1 MTTQTVKLGTR
12 GSPLAL
18 AQTRMVAALL
28 LRHHP
33 DLDVQI
39 VTITTTGDRIQD
51 RALADAG
58 GKGLFTKEIEE
69 ALLDGRID
77 AAVHSMKDMPT
88 WLPKGLTIGC
98 VLPREDARDVL
109 FSRHAGVNGQPAT
122 LNDLPHGAV
131 VGTASL
137 RRQAIVQSIR
147 PDLKVVVFRGNVGT
161 RLAKLHAGEV
171 DATLLA
177 QAGLNRLNISE
188 PSAYAL
194 SIDEMLPAAAQG
206 IVGVEIRENDS
217 RLQTLLAPCNC
228 AITELSLVAER
239 AFLDVMDG
247 SCRTPIAAHM
257 QTPDPQGRARF
268 DVLVARPGGSEVVR
282 DSYIMEVR
290 HVGDAERLGRHAGD
304 VMRAKLPA
312 DFIAAAEVLVNKKI

>member
-1 MTTQTVKLGTR
+1 MATQIVKIGTR

-18 AQTRMVAALL
+18 AQTHMVAAAIT
-28 LRHHP
+28 RHNP
-33 DLDVQI
+33 DVAVEI

-69 ALLDGRID
+69 ALIDGRID

-88 WLPKGLTIGC
+88 WLPEGLVIGC

-109 FSRHAGVNGQPAT
+109 FSRHPAKDGSAGT
-122 LNDLPHGAV
+122 LDDLPQGAV

-161 RLAKLHAGEV
+161 RLAKLQAGEV

-177 QAGLNRLNISE
+177 KAGLNRLNITE
-188 PSAYAL
+188 PAAYVL
-194 SIDEMLPAAAQG
+194 PVEEMLPAAAQG
-206 IVGVEIRENDS
+206 IVGVEIRANDS
-217 RLQTLLAPCNC
+217 RMQAVLAPCNC

-247 SCRTPIAAHM
+247 SCRTPIAAYM

-268 DVLVARPGGSEVVR
+268 DVLVARPDGSEVVR

-290 HVGDAERLGRHAGD
+290 HVGDAERLGRHAGET
-304 VMRAKLPA
+304 MRGKLPP
-312 DFIAAAEVLVNKKI
+312 DFIAAAEVFCDKKI

>member
-1 MTTQTVKLGTR
+1 MASQTVKIGTR

-18 AQTRMVAALL
+18 AQTRMVAATLT
-28 LRHHP
+28 RHNP
-33 DLDVQI
+33 DLAIEI

-88 WLPKGLTIGC
+88 WLPQGLMIGC

-109 FSRHAGVNGQPAT
+109 FSRHGGKNGTAGT
-122 LNDLPHGAV
+122 LADLPHGAV

-161 RLAKLHAGEV
+161 RLAKLQAGDV

-177 QAGLNRLNISE
+177 QAGLNRLNMTD
-188 PSAYAL
+188 PAGYVL
-194 SIDEMLPAAAQG
+194 PIDEMLPAAAQG
-206 IVGVEIRENDS
+206 IVGVEIRVDDS
-217 RLQTLLAPCNC
+217 RMQAVLAPCNC

-268 DVLVARPGGSEVVR
+268 DVLVARPDGSDVVR

-304 VMRAKLPA
+304 VMRKKLPP
-312 DFIAAAEVLVNKKI
+312 DFIAAAEVFCDKKI

>member
-1 MTTQTVKLGTR
+1 MASQTVKIGTR

-18 AQTRMVAALL
+18 AQTRMVAAALT
-28 LRHHP
+28 RHNP
-33 DLDVQI
+33 DLAIEI

-51 RALADAG
+51 RAMADAG

-88 WLPKGLTIGC
+88 WLPQGLMIGC

-109 FSRHAGVNGQPAT
+109 FSRHGGKDGAAGT
-122 LNDLPHGAV
+122 LADLPQGAV

-161 RLAKLHAGEV
+161 RLAKLQAGEV

-177 QAGLNRLNISE
+177 QAGLNRLSMTD
-188 PSAYAL
+188 PAGYVL
-194 SIDEMLPAAAQG
+194 PIDEMLPAAAQG
-206 IVGVEIRENDS
+206 IVGVEIRVDDS
-217 RLQTLLAPCNC
+217 RMQAVLAPCNC

-268 DVLVARPGGSEVVR
+268 DVLVARPDGSEVVR

-304 VMRAKLPA
+304 VMRKKLPP
-312 DFIAAAEVLVNKKI
+312 DFIAAAEVFCAKKI